1 MTYLLVGHVTLDL
14 LPAEPPRLGGT
25 VIYAGLTVAACGWP
39 VEVVTSVA
47 GDAPTL
53 PPGLRYTVVPAAR
66 MTTFRIEQGADGRRL
81 MLTARAAPL
90 SAQAFRGE
98 DWPEVVHLAPVMGEC
113 GADWVE
119 RFHGRAFL
127 GATLQGWLRA
137 PDAHGQVRYAPWAD
151 AEKVLP
157 YVNVAVLSR
166 EDVEGVETRLLAL
179 ARLSRMLV
187 VTDGPRG
194 VTWYEDYGRRVVRA
208 PVIPQVEVDATGA
221 GDIFAAWLFMGLQQ
235 GMPMEAAVRRAA
247 WFAGRSVTRRGLAG
261 VSTAEDMAAYFRMEN
276 RD

>member
-39 VEVVTSVA
+39 VEVVTSVSE
-47 GDAPTL
+47 DAPTL
-53 PPGLRYTVVPAAR
+53 PPALRFTVVPTAR
-66 MTTFRIEQGADGRRL
+66 MTTFRIEQGPEGRRL
-81 MLTARAAPL
+81 LLTARAEPL
-90 SAQAFRGE
+90 AAQAFRGE
-98 DWPEVVHLAPVMGEC
+98 VWPEVVHLAPVMGEC
-113 GADWVE
+113 GADWME
-119 RFHGRAFL
+119 KFHGRTFL

-137 PDAHGQVRYAPWAD
+137 PDAHGWVHYAPWTE

-166 EDVEGVETRLLAL
+166 EDVEGVESRILAL
-179 ARLSRMLV
+179 ARLSRTLV

-194 VTWYEDYGRRVVRA
+194 VTWYEDYGRRVSTV
-208 PVIPQVEVDATGA
+208 PVTPQVEVDATGA

-235 GMPMEAAVRRAA
+235 GLPMEAAIRRAA
-247 WFAGRSVTRRGLAG
+247 WFAGRSVTRRGLTG
-261 VSTAEDMAAYFRMEN
+261 VSSVEDVAMYLRMEN
-276 RD
+276 RG